1 MIGSDGPR
9 TRLGLDAI
17 FESCCSFNQREESEV
32 SSGVQVGGKRRPRSE
47 ELAARHQREDV
58 RAQEEAGC
66 PPCLPPCLHTPVI
79 HNLCH
84 HASEAQEQGFSSS
97 SPASGDHQELQGAM
111 APSSPDAGPFCTGSD
126 EGAQGPE
133 EESVGASQA
142 APATQSTRKDP
153 LTPKAS
159 MLVGFLLDK
168 YPKQQPLTQ
177 NTLLKVVSRLY
188 RQHFPKILRRAS
200 ERVELV
206 FGLELM
212 DVDCSRKIYALI
224 SKLNLR
230 GDEGPS
236 DEGGLP
242 KSGLLMVLLG
252 IIFVKGNHATGEEI
266 WELLSVLEVYAGWR
280 HWIFGETRR
289 LITKDLVQRKYLMY

>member
-1 MIGSDGPR
+1 
-9 TRLGLDAI
+9 
-17 FESCCSFNQREESEV
+17 
-32 SSGVQVGGKRRPRSE
+32 
-47 ELAARHQREDV
+47 
-58 RAQEEAGC
+58 
-66 PPCLPPCLHTPVI
+66 
-79 HNLCH
+79 
-84 HASEAQEQGFSSS
+84 
-97 SPASGDHQELQGAM
+97 M

-142 APATQSTRKDP
+142 APATQITRKDP
-153 LTPKAS
+153 PTPKAS

-177 NTLLKVVSRLY
+177 NTLLKVVSRKY

-206 FGLELM
+206 FGLELV
-212 DVDCSRKIYALI
+212 DVDRSTKIYALI

-230 GDEGPS
+230 GDEGPRRVTTQL
-236 DEGGLP
+236 GRG
-242 KSGLLMVLLG
+242 SG
-252 IIFVKGNHATGEEI
+252 NYC
-266 WELLSVLEVYAGWR
+266 VLEVYAGWR

-289 LITKDLVQRKYLMY
+289 LITKDLVQRKYLKYRPVPNSDSPCYEFLWGPRACVETRKMQVLEVLAKILHMVPSSFLDFYDEALRDPAERAGLRGAARAPRMAEASAPSRA